1 MPRSRKVGKVELVA
15 MMALRRLGYSY
26 GEISKIVKIGK
37 STVFRELED
46 HPDEELDKLLF
57 GEVAIS
63 GGKDVQKRLDRLE
76 EIVEQLKLKVSEIET
91 KLNNRAT
98 LQDTSTLRPGRL

>member
-1 MPRSRKVGKVELVA
+1 MPRSRKVGNVEIIA

-26 GEISKIVKIGK
+26 GEISKILKIGK
-37 STVFRELED
+37 STVFKILEN
-46 HPDEELDKLLF
+46 HPEGELDKLLF
-57 GEVAIS
+57 GEATIS
-63 GGKDVQKRLDRLE
+63 GGKDVQWRLDRLE
-76 EIVEQLKLKVSEIET
+76 EIVEQLELKVSEIET